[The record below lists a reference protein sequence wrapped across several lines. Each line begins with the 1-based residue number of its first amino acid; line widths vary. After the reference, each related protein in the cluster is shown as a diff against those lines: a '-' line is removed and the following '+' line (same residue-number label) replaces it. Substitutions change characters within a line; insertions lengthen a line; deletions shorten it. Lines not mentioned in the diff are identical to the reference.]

1 MVRAGKMT
9 GNNVTVNVN
18 PQVAAMMLREESS
31 TVHELEDGIDK
42 RITVVPNSELH
53 IEKYEI
59 VWDRS

>member
-1 MVRAGKMT
+1 MVKAGKMA

-18 PQVAAMMLREESS
+18 PQVAAIMLREESS

-42 RITVVPNSELH
+42 RITVVPNSDLH

-59 VWDRS
+59 VWDQK

>member
-1 MVRAGKMT
+1 MA

-18 PQVAAMMLREESS
+18 PQVAAIMLREESS

-42 RITVVPNSELH
+42 RITVVPNSDLH

-59 VWDRS
+59 VWDQK